1 MEVSRRLRGLWGE
14 LGGVLDSQGGG
25 EHHGQLNLMRG
36 ESSTANMDGDEILLL
51 GAPVAEMESTSAA
64 EKGTSRL
71 WLPAAAPHRH
81 GREHA
86 LGRGE
91 TAAHALAT
99 PIPARR
105 STAMNRDRAYP
116 PLPQNTLSV
125 FLWNATKL

>member
-36 ESSTANMDGDEILLL
+36 ESSTANLDGDEILLL

-86 LGRGE
+86 RGRGK
-91 TAAHALAT
+91 TVAMRWHS
-99 PIPARR
+99 PIQTRV
-105 STAMNRDRAYP
+105 STAMNRSQSLSP
-116 PLPQNTLSV
+116 PFCLVLQKS
-125 FLWNATKL
+125 TKR